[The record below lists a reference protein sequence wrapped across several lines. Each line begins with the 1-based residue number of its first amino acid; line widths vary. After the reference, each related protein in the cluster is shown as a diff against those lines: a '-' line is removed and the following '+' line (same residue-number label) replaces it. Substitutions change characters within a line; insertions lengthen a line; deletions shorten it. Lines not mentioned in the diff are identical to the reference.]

1 MPEVAFACVRCQAVY
16 PSREAWCVS
25 CGGFDCCIPVYSREA
40 DALWR
45 GGPREASAA
54 QLVGRRASTFTSS
67 SYPELKIGP
76 TSVVAIW
83 GAPGSGKSTMLCKFL
98 DGTESP
104 LLLSMEEGLSDS
116 LVARLKR
123 LEIHS
128 DAFRVAIAD
137 TINEVAELV
146 DRHQPS
152 ALGIDSLSVTTLKIG
167 DVMRLSN
174 SVGVPVIFVLHST
187 KGGEAAGASG
197 ILHAVDVVIEV
208 SALKWRV
215 CKSRFTGLIGGTV

>member
-1 MPEVAFACVRCQAVY
+1 V
-16 PSREAWCVS
+16 
-25 CGGFDCCIPVYSREA
+25 PVYQRAA
-40 DALWR
+40 DAVWR

-54 QLVGRRASTFTSS
+54 QLVGRRAASFTSS

-76 TSVVAIW
+76 ASVVAIW
-83 GAPGSGKSTMLCKFL
+83 GAPGGGKSTMLCKFL
-98 DGTESP
+98 DGTEAP

-128 DAFRVAIAD
+128 DAFKVAIAD
-137 TINEVAELV
+137 TIEEVADLV

-152 ALGIDSLSVTTLKIG
+152 ALGLDSLSVTTLKIG

-187 KGGEAAGASG
+187 KGGEAAGAAS

-208 SALKWRV
+208 AAMRWTVR
-215 CKSRFTGLIGGTV
+215 KSRFTGLIGGTV